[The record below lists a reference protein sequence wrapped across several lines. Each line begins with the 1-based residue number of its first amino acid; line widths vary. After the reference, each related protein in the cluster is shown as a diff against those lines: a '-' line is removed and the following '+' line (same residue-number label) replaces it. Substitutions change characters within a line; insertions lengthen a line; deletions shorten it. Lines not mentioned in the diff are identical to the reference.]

1 MYVLRLSVAGIP
13 LWYRSYVT
21 GLWPGIQVMTSS
33 LIKHPYFYRYFFCRN
48 GATQE
53 NHLRRQNDNDNFGSI
68 HFYNSL
74 LLYKVK
80 RESVLCTFGCSRPIL
95 DDVLM
100 TSTCSFSLLGGL
112 SSVYWNSSSHLGS
125 LFFFTCCK
133 NKRQSY

>member
-1 MYVLRLSVAGIP
+1 MVLLLRRRSLARNPGHDIEPYKTP
-13 LWYRSYVT
+13 L
-21 GLWPGIQVMTSS
+21 LLQV
-33 LIKHPYFYRYFFCRN
+33 LFCTN
-48 GATQE
+48 GATRE
-53 NHLRRQNDNDNFGSI
+53 NHLCRQNDNDHFGSI

-80 RESVLCTFGCSRPIL
+80 RESVLCTFGCSRPIP

-133 NKRQSY
+133 NKR